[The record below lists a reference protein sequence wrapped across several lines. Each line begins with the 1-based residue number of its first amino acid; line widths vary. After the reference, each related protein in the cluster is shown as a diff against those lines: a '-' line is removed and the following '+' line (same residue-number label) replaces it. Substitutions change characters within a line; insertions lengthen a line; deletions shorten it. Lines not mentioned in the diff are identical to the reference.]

1 MLKIGIVGCG
11 LQAATIASYI
21 GIFNDEYEVAAVAD
35 LNLENARSRLAE
47 KSVHTAPDC
56 RFFRDADELIAAG
69 PELDGIIIGT
79 FCAAHTETACK
90 LEKLDIPL
98 YMEKPVAIS
107 LEQLRTLY
115 STFKN
120 SATPVEVSLPMR
132 LCPLT
137 QRAKKIIDDGL
148 VGPIHQVVG
157 WEDTRGEIYFSTWFR
172 DFEKTGGMFM
182 QKAVHD
188 IDYMFY
194 LAGGKPLEVC
204 AMRAKTYHRGDKP
217 YELTCR
223 ECPDKESCPEGPSRC
238 FREKGN
244 YASVGEAEEKRSFM
258 LHSDGKTGQKRF
270 CVFSEKIG
278 IEDIGECIFRMDRG
292 GHIAHTQNFIAGAH
306 ACRRGARFCGSLAT
320 LEIDFN
326 AGKLILYSHR
336 NSSVETY
343 QVDPGK
349 LSHYGGD
356 RELVYDFLQM
366 MKTGERA
373 RTDLISGRGITSTL
387 ACLCARESAD
397 TGRFVRIA
405 L

>member
-11 LQAATIASYI
+11 LQAATIASYV
-21 GIFNDEYEVAAVAD
+21 GVYNDEYEVAAVAD
-35 LNLENARSRLAE
+35 FNPENARSRMAE

-56 RFFRDADELIAAG
+56 RFFRDADELIAAR
-69 PELDGIIIGT
+69 PKLDGIIIGT

-90 LEKLDIPL
+90 LEKLGVPL

-107 LEQLRTLY
+107 LEQLRKLY
-115 STFKN
+115 TTFKKT
-120 SATPVEVSLPMR
+120 ATPVEVSLPMR

-194 LAGGKPLEVC
+194 LAGGTPLEVC

-217 YELTCR
+217 YDLTCR
-223 ECPDKESCPEGPSRC
+223 ECPDKASCPEGPTRS
-238 FREKGN
+238 FRETGR
-244 YASVGEAEEKRSFM
+244 YGSVGEAEKQLSFRPNA
-258 LHSDGKTGQKRF
+258 DGKNGQTRY

-278 IEDIGECIFRMDRG
+278 IEDIGECIFRMDFG
-292 GHIAHTQNFIAGAH
+292 GHIAHTQNFIASGQ
-306 ACRRGARFCGSLAT
+306 ACRRGARFCGSKAT

-326 AGKLILYSHR
+326 GGKLILYSHR
-336 NSSVETY
+336 NSSVENY
-343 QVDPGK
+343 LVDPGK

-356 RELVYDFLQM
+356 RELVYDFLQT
-366 MKTGERA
+366 MKTGKRA
-373 RTDLISGRGITSTL
+373 RTDLISGDGIMSTL

-397 TGRFVRIA
+397 TGRFVKIG